1 MRNAAQI
8 DFFFFPLTEEKC
20 EDSGSRNQLR
30 FSQFNISQVLKH
42 GASLLGSEGAEYDLA
57 EDIGKVLPL
66 LPLQCTSKSYR
77 KALQTP
83 SKCCFPVNEVAVD
96 L

>member
-1 MRNAAQI
+1 MKEG
-8 DFFFFPLTEEKC
+8 DLKFFSCQPLHPLNSLNNTHILRLTSFFPPTEEKC
-20 EDSGSRNQLR
+20 EDSGNRNQLR

-66 LPLQCTSKSYR
+66 LQIFFK
-77 KALQTP
+77 
-83 SKCCFPVNEVAVD
+83 
-96 L
+96 